1 MFILMSSF
9 RDVLG
14 FQCIRGMA
22 ADGEALLFF
31 LRVRV
36 EVGEGE
42 NTGLQCSQYAKA
54 AHLGTRRGRHSS
66 VCRQRNADYCYPER
80 GSNLGQ
86 SPTTTRTPTTT
97 PPPHHQPEKWTQPYF
112 KRKDSTYT
120 AIIMSDINYN
130 VWTSNSQLIYND
142 ELW

>member
-9 RDVLG
+9 RGVRG
-14 FQCIRGMA
+14 FQCIRRMTA
-22 ADGEALLFF
+22 EAEALFF

-42 NTGLQCSQYAKA
+42 NIGLQCSVQSQ
-54 AHLGTRRGRHSS
+54 HLGTRRGRHSS
-66 VCRQRNADYCYPER
+66 VCGQQNTDYCYPER

-86 SPTTTRTPTTT
+86 SPAL
-97 PPPHHQPEKWTQPYF
+97 PPPRHQPEKWTQLYF
-112 KRKDSTYT
+112 TRKDSTYT
-120 AIIMSDINYN
+120 AIIMSNINYH
-130 VWTSNSQLIYND
+130 VWTSNSQTLCNE